1 MNEPEMVAFV
11 RIGLAE
17 NALTFVEAAL
27 ALLAACE
34 DETTPL
40 PGPVLTR
47 SQEFRRVVS
56 AEGW

>member
-1 MNEPEMVAFV
+1 MVAFV